1 MSSAY
6 LTTSWDDGHP
16 LDLRLADMLGESG
29 LRGTFYVPRS
39 APTGTLS
46 ESQLRQL
53 SASFEI
59 GAHTLDH
66 VDLTRVSHSERER
79 QIAHSKAWIEQTTG
93 RPCAMFCP
101 PEGKYNRGHLP
112 VICAAGYLGIRSVQL
127 LSLAQPRPVD
137 GVLVM
142 PTTLQLY
149 PHPRLTYL
157 KNSAKRHAWANLWHY
172 VRDGC
177 PEDQQQLTELL
188 LGRTIARGGVF
199 HLWGHSWELER
210 HDQWDRLR
218 GVLRLMQRYTS
229 SAPCLTNGQI
239 CEMVSRT
246 TPAPS
251 RSACVAGQAILSRS
265 TQ

>member
-1 MSSAY
+1 MSGAY

-39 APTGTLS
+39 APMGTLS
-46 ESQLRQL
+46 ESQLRTL

-66 VDLTRVSHSERER
+66 VDLTGVSDGEGQR
-79 QIAHSKAWIEQTTG
+79 QVAQSKVWIEQTTG
-93 RPCAMFCP
+93 RECAMFCP
-101 PEGKYNRGHLP
+101 PEGKYARRHLP
-112 VICAAGYLGIRSVQL
+112 VICAAGYLGLRSVQL
-127 LSLAQPRPVD
+127 LSLAQPRPVN

-142 PTTLQLY
+142 PTTVQVY
-149 PHPRLTYL
+149 PHSRLTYV
-157 KNSAKRHAWANLWHY
+157 KNSAKRHAWRNLWQY

-177 PEDQQQLTELL
+177 PEDLQRLTELSL
-188 LGRTIARGGVF
+188 SRTILCGGVF

-218 GVLRLMQRYTS
+218 GVLRLMQRYIS
-229 SAPCLTNGQI
+229 AAPCLTNGQI
-239 CEMVSRT
+239 CRMVNHT
-246 TPAPS
+246 TTAPS
-251 RSACVAGQAILSRS
+251 KPVCVAGQAIKAGA
-265 TQ
+265 